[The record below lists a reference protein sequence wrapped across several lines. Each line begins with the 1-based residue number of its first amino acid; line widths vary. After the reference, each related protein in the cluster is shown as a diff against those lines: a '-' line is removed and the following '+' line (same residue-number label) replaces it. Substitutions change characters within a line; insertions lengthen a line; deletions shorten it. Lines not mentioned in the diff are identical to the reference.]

1 MRAMKPN
8 SRLLESG
15 ITDLPSQNQWF
26 LPKLLK
32 QPSLAHLDP
41 VDKRQTSK
49 YSISAPKK
57 NKKNLYLQQ
66 LMSVLLKRT
75 SSKATTNWP
84 RSALATH
91 MPKALHQ
98 SLKTSRYYVS
108 SSDSISIQCDSHRGQ
123 TENEEENYRR
133 LHDEISQIYK
143 RSIPGVTSQEKK
155 QKHEELWV

>member
-1 MRAMKPN
+1 MVSTICRVKIID
-8 SRLLESG
+8 S
-15 ITDLPSQNQWF
+15 SQNCQNN
-26 LPKLLK
+26 LLSLIWTGWTKDK
-32 QPSLAHLDP
+32 QVRSQFQL
-41 VDKRQTSK
+41 
-49 YSISAPKK
+49 K
-57 NKKNLYLQQ
+57 NHADLCPII
-66 LMSVLLKRT
+66 RT

-98 SLKTSRYYVS
+98 SLKNSRYYVS

-143 RSIPGVTSQEKK
+143 RSVPGVTTQEKK
-155 QKHEELWV
+155 QKHEAL